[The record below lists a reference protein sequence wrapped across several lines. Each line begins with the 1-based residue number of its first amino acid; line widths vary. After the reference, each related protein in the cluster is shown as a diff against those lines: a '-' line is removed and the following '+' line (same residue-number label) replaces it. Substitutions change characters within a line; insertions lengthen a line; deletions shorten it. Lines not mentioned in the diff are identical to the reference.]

1 MASPKKPIAF
11 VAVVAIPAAFYLSY
25 LAGHAGDN
33 KGTGGQD
40 RTTMTTNGGHA
51 TISAVPEAN
60 PAIVLLPFVGAVLVF
75 SSRHLFGAKA
85 APKRSATKPGEF
97 V

>member
-1 MASPKKPIAF
+1 MASPKSPKVF
-11 VAVVAIPAAFYLSY
+11 VPALIAVVVVIPAGVYLSH
-25 LAGHAGDN
+25 LADHAGDN
-33 KGTGGQD
+33 KGTGEQH
-40 RTTMTTNGGHA
+40 TTMTTNRGDA

-85 APKRSATKPGEF
+85 APKTIDN
-97 V
+97 